1 MNKSILALTVVA
13 SFAAFAPAAQAGSW
27 YGSYY
32 GYSGYSGNSNRTWC
46 QDDYGDYYRCRKVYN
61 SNNVLP
67 SIPGVPGSLQRK
79 MENLLGM
86 SSGGGC
92 KRWSNSRQMWV
103 RTSCD

>member
-32 GYSGYSGNSNRTWC
+32 GYGSSSNRTWC
-46 QDDYGDYYRCRKVYN
+46 VDEDGDYYRCRKVYN
-61 SNNVLP
+61 NNNLLP
-67 SIPGVPGSLQRK
+67 SIPGIPGSLQRK
-79 MENLLGM
+79 AEDLLGLKRT
-86 SSGGGC
+86 GGC
-92 KRWSNSRQMWV
+92 KRWSNSREAWV